1 MARDIILY
9 SRATSCSDIDHVRA
23 RLQEWNLPFREI
35 DIEADARAAARLEAW
50 TGFLSVP
57 TVVIADAGS
66 DEPYQ
71 EPAGLTPN
79 MNPRNV
85 DRGSIITEPSTANL
99 RVFLEHNGFVKV
111 DLYRLGSFLRG

>member
-1 MARDIILY
+1 MAREIVLY
-9 SRATSCSDIDHVRA
+9 SRATRCSDVDHVRA

-35 DIEADARAAARLEAW
+35 DIEADAQAALRLEGW

-57 TVVIADAGS
+57 TVVIAEDGS

-79 MNPRNV
+79 QNPRNV
-85 DRGSIITEPSTANL
+85 DRGAIITEPSTANL

>member
-1 MARDIILY
+1 MAREIVVY
-9 SRATSCSDIDHVRA
+9 TRASGCPDIDRVRGD
-23 RLQEWNLPFREI
+23 LQQWNIPFREI
-35 DIEADARAAARLEAW
+35 DIEAHPSAAARLEAW
-50 TGFLSVP
+50 TGFQSVP
-57 TVVIADAGS
+57 TVVVSEGG

-79 MNPRNV
+79 QNPRNV
-85 DRGSIITEPSTANL
+85 DRGALISEPSSANL